1 MKFSEE
7 HVTRKLAITLQ
18 NAGCEIIAV
27 HPPDGQGPFVIPKP
41 PQLRDIE
48 RSSYHPDLVGIR
60 RKDDGSLVL
69 VIAECKLDEND
80 LNDDYAKLK
89 TLSESRDSLLFAF
102 FRCQL
107 FEDGPERGFDFE
119 EISKLESSDLPL
131 EFYLASQGKSTL
143 QTELKSINGFPCYKY
158 TWTLPDLIAL

>member
-18 NAGCEIIAV
+18 NQQCEIIAV

-60 RKDDGSLVL
+60 IRNDRSLVL
-69 VIAECKLDEND
+69 VIAECKLDEVE
-80 LNDDYAKLK
+80 LKDDYEKLK
-89 TLSESRDSLLFAF
+89 ILSESRDSLLYAF

-107 FEDGPERGFDFE
+107 FQDGPTRGFDFE
-119 EISKLESSDLPL
+119 EISKLETSELPI

-143 QTELKSINGFPCYKY
+143 QTELKSLNGFPCYKY